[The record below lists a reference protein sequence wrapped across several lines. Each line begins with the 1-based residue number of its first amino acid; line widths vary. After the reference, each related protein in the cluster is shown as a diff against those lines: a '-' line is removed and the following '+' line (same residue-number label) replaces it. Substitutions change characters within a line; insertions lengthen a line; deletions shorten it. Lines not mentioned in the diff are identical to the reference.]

1 MYYVTF
7 KAFAPEGAVSVIEGD
22 SNGMDTTPST
32 LSIDANGR
40 PYTVIWSAIA
50 NYANGVW
57 TKWGDSSTI
66 DKYLGFLYKFNWL
79 DANGNIIRMDA
90 VRVILTND
98 NCHTDLVSDVVARRI
113 DEKVNTLLG
122 KLDNY
127 YTKTEVDSKFLTEE
141 QVDAHI
147 NKIIT
152 DAVDGDTLT
161 NLTELVEYINSHD
174 TDIITDVANIE
185 KQLSG
190 IGSDEGAVKAYIDN
204 SISGLNINNYATVE
218 SLTALEKVVATKAS
232 QADLSALAAI
242 VNGDENTE
250 GTIKNQ
256 IKAVKDE
263 IPTTEEIEALITG
276 HGYTTSDQVE
286 TLINNHGF
294 ITTTEV
300 NTKLE
305 DYATK
310 TWVNTE
316 LEDYVSVDDEV
327 VLNGGAA

>member
-1 MYYVTF
+1 MDAAASSLVT
-7 KAFAPEGAVSVIEGD
+7 
-22 SNGMDTTPST
+22 
-32 LSIDANGR
+32 DAHGR
-40 PYTVIWSAIA
+40 KHAVIWTSVAEYKDGA
-50 NYANGVW
+50 W
-57 TKWGDSSTI
+57 HKFGDESSVGT
-66 DKYLGFLYKFNWL
+66 YKGLTFSFHWL
-79 DANGNIIRMDA
+79 DANGNIMQMDT
-90 VRVILTND
+90 VSVVFTND
-98 NCHTDLVSDVVARRI
+98 KCHSDLVPNEVAKRI
-113 DEKVNTLLG
+113 DEKIKQALNGDTN
-122 KLDNY
+122 LDNY

-147 NKIIT
+147 NQIIT

-161 NLTELVEYINSHD
+161 NLTELVKYINSHD

-218 SLTALEKVVATKAS
+218 SLSALEKVVATKAS
-232 QADLSALAAI
+232 QADLTALAAI

-276 HGYTTSDQVE
+276 HGYTTSEQVE

-294 ITTTEV
+294 ITTTAV

>member
-1 MYYVTF
+1 MDAAASSLVT
-7 KAFAPEGAVSVIEGD
+7 
-22 SNGMDTTPST
+22 
-32 LSIDANGR
+32 DAHGR
-40 PYTVIWSAIA
+40 KHAVIWTSVAEYKDGA
-50 NYANGVW
+50 W
-57 TKWGDSSTI
+57 HKFGDESSVGT
-66 DKYLGFLYKFNWL
+66 YRGLTFSFHWL
-79 DANGNIIRMDA
+79 DANGNIMQMDT
-90 VRVILTND
+90 VSVIFTND
-98 NCHTDLVSDVVARRI
+98 NCHSDLVSNEVTKRI
-113 DEKVNTLLG
+113 DEKIKQALNGNTN
-122 KLDNY
+122 LDNY

-147 NKIIT
+147 NQIIT

-190 IGSDEGAVKAYIDN
+190 IGSDEGAVKTYIDN
-204 SISGLNINNYATVE
+204 AISNLNIDNYATVE

-232 QADLSALAAI
+232 QADLTALAAI
-242 VNGDENTE
+242 VNGDENTD

-276 HGYTTSDQVE
+276 HNYTTSEQVE

-310 TWVNTE
+310 AWVNTE
-316 LEDYVSVDDEV
+316 LEGYVHKDDEV